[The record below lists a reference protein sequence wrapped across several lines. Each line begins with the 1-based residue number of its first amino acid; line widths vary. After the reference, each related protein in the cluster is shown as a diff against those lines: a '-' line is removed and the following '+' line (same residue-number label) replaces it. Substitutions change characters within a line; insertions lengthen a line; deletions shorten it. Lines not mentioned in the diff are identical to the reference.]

1 MHAAELYAEPHA
13 PPLARGYRAHTS
25 EVIRAAPALTRGWL
39 RDRLAELAEVG
50 RALVPLELLLLSLC
64 IGSGQVVIS
73 SAELARRLR
82 VGERQVRRLLA
93 DAFGDGGG
101 LRHLVGRSAGCGRL
115 ESRYWLL
122 TPDKSTAS
130 DPLVDGIV
138 GNRGRTFDVPPGRT
152 FDVPPQPGHA
162 LYAGAQA
169 RSGEEDLLEGE
180 VSSSPGERGGGER
193 GEDHLVLGGRTVAE
207 QHPGGL
213 VGQSVEPEP
222 ELRAAI
228 EEALEELRPEEQAE
242 AEGVRSP
249 APRSAWVGPV
259 AGLAEV
265 CGGGL
270 EGLEEAIRIVHAAW
284 AVRWG
289 QDGRGWAHYLI
300 RSPSQLLRSSLV
312 VRVRHGHQVPA
323 GLRLR
328 EQPPR
333 TRWARERE
341 QEQER
346 ASQDRASQEFEA
358 LELEGLTFEQLLDMQ
373 RRIGR

>member
-1 MHAAELYAEPHA
+1 MPSAALYAEPHHSPSPRGYPA
-13 PPLARGYRAHTS
+13 HPREVLRTARG
-25 EVIRAAPALTRGWL
+25 LTRGWL

-64 IGSGQVVIS
+64 IGSGQVAIS

-82 VGERQVRRLLA
+82 IGERQVRRLLA
-93 DAFGDGGG
+93 EAFGPGGG
-101 LRHLVGRSAGCGRL
+101 LRHLVGRSAGTGRL
-115 ESRYWLL
+115 ESRYYLL
-122 TPDKSTAS
+122 CPSS
-130 DPLVDGIV
+130 G
-138 GNRGRTFDVPPGRT
+138 GRTFDVPPGRT
-152 FDVPPQPGHA
+152 FDVPPQPDAA

-169 RSGEEDLLEGE
+169 RSGEEDLYERDLLPLPRGEG
-180 VSSSPGERGGGER
+180 SGER

-213 VGQSVEPEP
+213 VGQAVEPEP

-249 APRSAWVGPV
+249 APRSAWVGPI

-270 EGLEEAIRIVHAAW
+270 EGLEEAVRIVHAAW
-284 AVRWG
+284 AVRWS

-300 RSPSQLLRSSLV
+300 RSPSQLLRASLV
-312 VRVRHGHQVPA
+312 VRVRHGHQVPR

-328 EQPPR
+328 EQPAR

-341 QEQER
+341 EERRGEEELEEER
-346 ASQDRASQEFEA
+346 AGQALEA